1 MIDVPRDNYAIIQ
14 SAFDGLLLTTTAI
27 LGKLASVL
35 TVSDDLLT
43 PTSTASLRA
52 KALRSTN

>member
-27 LGKLASVL
+27 LGKLAS